1 MPQTGSWY
9 APTVY
14 ADSWTLSAGLIRD
27 IPLTV
32 AMTGVQPFG
41 WGRSEGSL
49 YSTSKYSTGN
59 QMGEIRIRF
68 KGNDWSST
76 QVSVLGENQ
85 NGVVQKW
92 VAPDDWLC
100 SGYTLLDL
108 RMGSMEI
115 SEVWDA
121 MRAESNG
128 LWGSQMCL
136 KSCLA
141 SRGLG
146 CSGCWASSWP
156 GWPSAFSRGL

>member
-1 MPQTGSWY
+1 MRQPSWPAAVPETGSWY

-32 AMTGVQPFG
+32 AMTGVQPAG

-59 QMGEIRIRF
+59 QMGDMRIRF

-76 QVSVLGENQ
+76 QVSVLGENN

-108 RMGSMEI
+108 RTLLYDLKN
-115 SEVWDA
+115 VCV
-121 MRAESNG
+121 
-128 LWGSQMCL
+128 SQD
-136 KSCLA
+136 
-141 SRGLG
+141 GQHG
-146 CSGCWASSWP
+146 DQ
-156 GWPSAFSRGL
+156 